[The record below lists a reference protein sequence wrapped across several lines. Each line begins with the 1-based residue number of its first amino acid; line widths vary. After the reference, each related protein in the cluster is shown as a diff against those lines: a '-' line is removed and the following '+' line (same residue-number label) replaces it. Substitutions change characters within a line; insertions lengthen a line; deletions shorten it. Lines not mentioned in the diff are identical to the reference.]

1 MDTTQINQRLQF
13 IGINAPVRE
22 ALAEVEPM
30 VKAALPDTLTAF
42 YDLIGETPETD
53 EMFRSQAV
61 KDHAREAQEKHWERL
76 LNGRI
81 DAEYAENVRRIGLA
95 HAKLGL
101 EPRYFVAGYA
111 NVAADL
117 LKDVITTQLGRGVL
131 PRRRDKTLRGVDAL
145 VRVLMLDMEMAITAY
160 LDETE
165 TRAKQS
171 RERIAGGI
179 EAAAEE
185 TVGALLSAAGTLDQ
199 ASGALDEA
207 IEATTTAVASA
218 AAGSEEAAANV
229 RSVAAASTQL
239 GAASQEIAGQ
249 ATNQSGGLR
258 EAVDYASKA
267 AGTIGE
273 LGDASSEIGSVIGLI
288 EEIAEKTNLL
298 ALNATIE
305 AARAGEAGKGFAVV
319 ASEVKDLASQTANAT
334 DNITGQIRAMQA
346 ATEAAVRAVNAIT
359 ETVEKVS
366 HAAVAI
372 EAAVEEQSASISE
385 ISRNSE
391 EAASGNQAAAEA
403 VVGVEARA
411 RESAEAAQSV
421 GSSSTAVRSSADALK
436 SRLAD
441 LIGEIRAA

>member
-22 ALAEVEPM
+22 ALAEVEP
-30 VKAALPDTLTAF
+30 VAKAALPDTLTAF

-117 LKDVITTQLGRGVL
+117 LKDVITTQLGRAVL
-131 PRRRDKTLRGVDAL
+131 PKRRDKTLRGVDAL

-165 TRAKQS
+165 ARAKQS

-207 IEATTTAVASA
+207 IDATTTAVASA

-273 LGDASSEIGSVIGLI
+273 LGDASAEIGSVIGLI

-421 GSSSTAVRSSADALK
+421 GSSSAAVRSSADALK